1 MLVGIFFNN
10 YHCYIY
16 RYLDHR
22 FCLSS
27 FPFSLIFI
35 FITVVYATDNTTVIS
50 KPSVT
55 MIVIGSKIIVNIVI
69 VAFTVNVIAIV
80 TIT

>member
-10 YHCYIY
+10 YYCYIY
-16 RYLDHR
+16 RYLDHS

-27 FPFSLIFI
+27 FSFSLIFI
-35 FITVVYATDNTTVIS
+35 FITAVYATDITTVIS
-50 KPSVT
+50 KTSVA